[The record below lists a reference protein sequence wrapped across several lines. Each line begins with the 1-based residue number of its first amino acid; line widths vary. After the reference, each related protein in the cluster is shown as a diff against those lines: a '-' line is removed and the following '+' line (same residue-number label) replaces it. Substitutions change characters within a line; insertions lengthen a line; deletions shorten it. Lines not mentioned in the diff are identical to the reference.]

1 MDITLFHKRLMP
13 LNAFSGVYL
22 DAGPSLHKFIG
33 ILYAILVWW
42 NHARSGQC
50 ELHAQPGIFSA
61 TEGRRVRSLVQSPF
75 DVSQEVQ
82 NERNHV

>member
-33 ILYAILVWW
+33 ILYALLD
-42 NHARSGQC
+42 AGSGQC
-50 ELHAQPGIFSA
+50 ELHAQLGIFSA
-61 TEGRRVRSLVQSPF
+61 TEGGRMRSVGQSPF
-75 DVSQEVQ
+75 DVS
-82 NERNHV
+82 